1 MRTQKT
7 RAGLAKRSPF
17 TAALN
22 FSISDVIYMDETK
35 QFKCLTD
42 LREIISELDG
52 FYARP
57 SVRGQHPTLY
67 PEVSDGRYRTVC
79 GVRVCDYTLSE
90 DGQWVLP
97 DDQMGLSFSSS
108 WQHLK
113 SAHKMVSR
121 GAGKD
126 VDVFW
131 VLSRADIPK
140 GMSFQPDRRASKSA
154 KGHYLLTVN
163 ERMKISS
170 LVEKLKW
177 IADRMSVIKNAGDAL

>member
-1 MRTQKT
+1 M
-7 RAGLAKRSPF
+7 
-17 TAALN
+17 
-22 FSISDVIYMDETK
+22 DMDETK

-52 FYARP
+52 YYARP
-57 SVRGQHPTLY
+57 TARGEHPTLY
-67 PEVSDGRYRTVC
+67 PEVLDGRYRTVC
-79 GVRVCDYTLSE
+79 GIRVCDYTLSE

-113 SAHKMVSR
+113 SAHKMISR
-121 GAGKD
+121 VAGKN

-131 VLSRADIPK
+131 VLSRADIPS

-177 IADRMSVIKNAGDAL
+177 ISDRMSVIKDSGETL